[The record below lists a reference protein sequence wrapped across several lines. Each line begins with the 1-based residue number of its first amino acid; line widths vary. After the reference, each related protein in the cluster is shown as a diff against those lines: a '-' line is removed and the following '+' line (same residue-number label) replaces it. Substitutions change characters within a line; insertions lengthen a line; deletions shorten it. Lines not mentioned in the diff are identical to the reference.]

1 MICLYVQTTR
11 SSGQTGRLG
20 LPMVQDS
27 RRRFCQNVSSFIL
40 IPPHAFESGMAT
52 SNDDYRLED
61 IAVRDTRVS
70 DAIDEPM
77 RAMILDILADETL
90 TASEVHQQLADRGID
105 RTENTVRHHINEL
118 RDAGLVDVVRFE
130 EGRGGTTKYYGANT
144 IILSYSLPDS
154 VGPHMEKMIDSIQP
168 EIDNALT
175 TLTDRYADEIA
186 DITAEMQPCDH
197 CRTQKYETYVLL
209 TVLRRA
215 FVRSYR
221 NN

>member
-1 MICLYVQTTR
+1 M
-11 SSGQTGRLG
+11 S
-20 LPMVQDS
+20 
-27 RRRFCQNVSSFIL
+27 
-40 IPPHAFESGMAT
+40 AF
-52 SNDDYRLED
+52 DPDQQLED

-77 RAMILDILADETL
+77 RAMILDILADEPL
-90 TASEVHQQLADRGID
+90 TASDVHERLADRGIE

-144 IILSYSLPDS
+144 TVLSYSLPESADAD
-154 VGPHMEKMIDSIQP
+154 VEEMIDAIRPQI
-168 EIDNALT
+168 EEALD
-175 TLTDRYADEIA
+175 TLTEEYDDVIDE
-186 DITAEMQPCDH
+186 ITAEMQPCEH

-215 FVRSYR
+215 FVRAHQGD
-221 NN
+221 

>member
-1 MICLYVQTTR
+1 MER
-11 SSGQTGRLG
+11 S
-20 LPMVQDS
+20 DS
-27 RRRFCQNVSSFIL
+27 M
-40 IPPHAFESGMAT
+40 PP
-52 SNDDYRLED
+52 LED

-77 RAMILDILADETL
+77 RAMILDILADEAR
-90 TASEVHQQLADRGID
+90 TAGEVHERLQARGVD

-144 IILSYSLPDS
+144 IVLSYSLPASADDEIEAM
-154 VGPHMEKMIDSIQP
+154 VDAVQP
-168 EIDNALT
+168 QITEVLD
-175 TLTDRYADEIA
+175 TLTDDYADELEAIVA
-186 DITAEMQPCDH
+186 DMQPCEH

-215 FVRSYR
+215 FVRAQQR
-221 NN
+221 G